1 MIRLAS
7 QLLFCSPSE
16 ILWGVVVER
25 DDLNI
30 ITRIFRV
37 DENLAESAQTLFFD
51 GIISGEIV
59 SLKQNVSNED
69 LTYKIRDYNYV
80 DLSSRVSD
88 IKRTDKPLILDFG
101 TDSFDEINSRLSACA
116 AALADISMFDL
127 IAACVFYPALA
138 IQRNAD
144 LAVGRQTELLLWE
157 NSDLLNKRFTQAVRV
172 RKI

>member
-16 ILWGVVVER
+16 ILRGVVVER

-116 AALADISMFDL
+116 AALADISMFYL
-127 IAACVFYPALA
+127 ISSFVFYQALS

>member
-1 MIRLAS
+1 MTRSAS

-16 ILWGVVVER
+16 ILRGAVVER

-37 DENLAESAQTLFFD
+37 DENPVESAQTLFFD

-69 LTYKIRDYNYV
+69 LTYKIKDYNYV
-80 DLSSRVSD
+80 DISIGVPD
-88 IKRTDKPLILDFG
+88 IKRTDKPLLLDFG
-101 TDSFDEINSRLSACA
+101 IDSFDEINSRLTLYA
-116 AALADISMFDL
+116 AAFADISMFDL

-144 LAVGRQTELLLWE
+144 LAVGRQSELLLWE
-157 NSDLLNKRFTQAVRV
+157 NSDLLNKRFTPAVRV

>member
-16 ILWGVVVER
+16 ILRGVVVER

-37 DENLAESAQTLFFD
+37 DENPVESAQTLFFD

-69 LTYKIRDYNYV
+69 LTYKIKDYNYV
-80 DLSSRVSD
+80 DISIGVPD
-88 IKRTDKPLILDFG
+88 IKRTDKPLLLDFG
-101 TDSFDEINSRLSACA
+101 IDSFDEINSRLSACA
-116 AALADISMFDL
+116 AALADVSMFDL
-127 IAACVFYPALA
+127 IAACVFYPALV

-144 LAVGRQTELLLWE
+144 LAVGRQSELLLWE
-157 NSDLLNKRFTQAVRV
+157 NSDLLNKRFTPAVRV

>member
-1 MIRLAS
+1 MTRSAS

-37 DENLAESAQTLFFD
+37 DENPVESAQTLFFD

-69 LTYKIRDYNYV
+69 LTYKIKDYNYV
-80 DLSSRVSD
+80 DISIGVPD
-88 IKRTDKPLILDFG
+88 IKRTDKPLLLDFG
-101 TDSFDEINSRLSACA
+101 IDSFDEINSRLTLYA
-116 AALADISMFDL
+116 AAFADISMFDL

-144 LAVGRQTELLLWE
+144 LAVGRQSELLLWE
-157 NSDLLNKRFTQAVRV
+157 NSDLLNKRFTPAVRV